1 METRDLD
8 TACVIIVSR
17 WLWELYV
24 FIFRLLDI
32 SVFTSGH
39 QHVVSVGAVGAEWS
53 QRKKTIQL

>member
-1 METRDLD
+1 METRDLN
-8 TACVIIVSR
+8 TACVINVSR
-17 WLWELYV
+17 WLREHYMFV
-24 FIFRLLDI
+24 FRLLDI